1 VGKVKVKFS
10 TSLYEKNKI
19 DKDHFEKKK
28 EEKSSRK
35 KEKKPCSKHCSNP

>member
-19 DKDHFEKKK
+19 DKDHFEKKR
-28 EEKSSRK
+28 RK
-35 KEKKPCSKHCSNP
+35 KFTKKRKKAM

>member
-28 EEKSSRK
+28 RRK
-35 KEKKPCSKHCSNP
+35 KFTKKRKKAM